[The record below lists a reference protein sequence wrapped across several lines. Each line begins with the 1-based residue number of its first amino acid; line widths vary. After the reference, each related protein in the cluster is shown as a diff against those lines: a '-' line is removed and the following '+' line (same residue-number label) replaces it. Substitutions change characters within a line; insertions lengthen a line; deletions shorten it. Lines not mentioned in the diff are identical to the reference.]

1 MDRATA
7 LQASNRLQDIK
18 TFENFIE
25 EVERIFYKY
34 NDEMDMSLF
43 GDELFAML
51 NEELAVYKKALE
63 DL

>member
-1 MDRATA
+1 MDRAIA
-7 LQASNRLQDIK
+7 LQASNRLQNIE

-34 NDEMDMSLF
+34 NDDMDMSLF

>member
-7 LQASNRLQDIK
+7 LQASNRLQDIE

>member
-7 LQASNRLQDIK
+7 LQASNRLQDIEI
-18 TFENFIE
+18 FENFIE
-25 EVERIFYKY
+25 EVEGIFYKY